1 MANSL
6 TRRSFF
12 EVSGLA
18 AAGLGL
24 TACGGGNG
32 TQGGSGDT
40 GVEPQDG
47 SPATTALDKLPL
59 PEKGKTYNNPKKRDD
74 VKDDG
79 TVTLAIN
86 EVGPNWNYVGLEG
99 NTTYMNWLW
108 SLYMPIGMVVT
119 DATGSK
125 YTANPDYIKSLSS
138 DESSGKQVITVV
150 YADQA
155 KFNDGTDI
163 DWKALETAWKC
174 LSGQSSDYVVPGT
187 DGYDKIETVTQ
198 GDTAK
203 TAVITMREPVYP
215 YEALVDRVLHPDFLD
230 VDTFNSGF
238 LNNPHVEYGAGP
250 YIVDSFDDTHAT
262 FKPNPKWWGDAP
274 KSTTITYKQMEAQA
288 TFNAFKNGEIDSVG
302 TGLSG
307 TAEMLS
313 NFNSMEDAQ
322 IRRGLSTSIAVI
334 EINST
339 RGALQD
345 IAVRKAFC
353 QAVDPATIVSIVFQG
368 VNWQEE
374 APGSMLLPYWADGY
388 EDNRPDDL
396 KNLKDASARI
406 AAAKKTLED
415 AGYKAG
421 SDGIY
426 AKGDTKVSFS
436 FTTFGDSTS
445 VKNRS
450 AAIQKMAKDA
460 GIEVDIDNHASSEF
474 SKILSSGAWDTCLF
488 GWNGTTTSIW
498 NGVQLYGSESSSNFG
513 KQGTADTDAE
523 FAKVPS
529 IKDKTEQFKQCN
541 ATEKKLM
548 ETYAYLPLFTGPDCS
563 VVKKGLANYGPS
575 LFESTPVTDLGW
587 QKD

>member
-313 NFNSMEDAQ
+313 NFG
-322 IRRGLSTSIAVI
+322 RRSDSSWPFYLY
-334 EINST
+334 
-339 RGALQD
+339 
-345 IAVRKAFC
+345 C
-353 QAVDPATIVSIVFQG
+353 
-368 VNWQEE
+368 
-374 APGSMLLPYWADGY
+374 GY
-388 EDNRPDDL
+388 
-396 KNLKDASARI
+396 
-406 AAAKKTLED
+406 
-415 AGYKAG
+415 
-421 SDGIY
+421 
-426 AKGDTKVSFS
+426 
-436 FTTFGDSTS
+436 
-445 VKNRS
+445 
-450 AAIQKMAKDA
+450 
-460 GIEVDIDNHASSEF
+460 
-474 SKILSSGAWDTCLF
+474 
-488 GWNGTTTSIW
+488 
-498 NGVQLYGSESSSNFG
+498 
-513 KQGTADTDAE
+513 
-523 FAKVPS
+523 
-529 IKDKTEQFKQCN
+529 
-541 ATEKKLM
+541 
-548 ETYAYLPLFTGPDCS
+548 
-563 VVKKGLANYGPS
+563 
-575 LFESTPVTDLGW
+575 
-587 QKD
+587 

>member
-313 NFNSMEDAQ
+313 NFNNMEDAQ

-368 VNWQEE
+368 VNWKEE
-374 APGSMLLPYWADGY
+374 APGSMLWPYWAAGY
-388 EDNRPDDL
+388 DNNLPDDV
-396 KNLKDASARI
+396 KNLKNAEERKN
-406 AAAKKTLED
+406 AAKKTLEG
-415 AGYKAG
+415 AGYKLNG
-421 SDGIY
+421 DFYEKDGKQVTIGY
-426 AKGDTKVSFS
+426 TM
-436 FTTFGDSTS
+436 FGDGTN
-445 VKNRS
+445 VKNRA
-450 AAIQKMAKDA
+450 AAIQKMCKDA
-460 GIEVDIDNHASSEF
+460 GINLTLDSHPSSEF
-474 SKILSSGAWDTCLF
+474 SEVLTSGNWDVCLF
-488 GWNGTTTSIW
+488 GWSGNAVSYN

-513 KQGTADTDAE
+513 HQGTAETDAL
-523 FAKVPS
+523 FAKVVS
-529 IKDKTEQFKQCN
+529 TANFDERMKIMNE
-541 ATEKKLM
+541 AEKKCM
-548 ETYAYLPLFTGPDCS
+548 ATYSYLPVYTGPSCF
-563 VVKKGLANYGPS
+563 VCKKGLANFGPA
-575 LFESTPVTDLGW
+575 LFLDVPSTDIGW
-587 QKD
+587 QK